1 MGKDADMNDRTCIVT
16 RKRGTADGMIR
27 FVADPDGNVVAD
39 IRARLPGRGCWVT
52 AERACLRQAMK
63 RNLFARA
70 LKAKV
75 TVPADLDATVDT
87 LLVSAL
93 TGMISMARKA
103 GQVVTG
109 ATKVD
114 ATVRSGR
121 AIAVFNA
128 TDAAA
133 GGVRKIEQACRVATA
148 SGGGEISAFRLLSAD
163 ELAIVM
169 AGGNVIH
176 LAVLAGQ
183 AGEGVV
189 KRAKM
194 LDRYRNGAENGHT
207 AGRPAQETDT
217 E

>member
-52 AERACLRQAMK
+52 AERSCLRQAMK

-70 LKAKV
+70 LKARV
-75 TVPADLDATVDT
+75 TVLADLDATVDM

-114 ATVRSGR
+114 AAVRSGR

>member
-1 MGKDADMNDRTCIVT
+1 MGLGADMNDRTCIVT
-16 RKRGTADGMIR
+16 RQSGPADRMIR
-27 FVADPDGNVVAD
+27 FVADPDGVVVPD
-39 IRARLPGRGCWVT
+39 LKARLPGRGCWVT
-52 AERACLRQAMK
+52 AERRQLRKAMEK
-63 RNLFARA
+63 NLFARA

-75 TVPADLDATVDT
+75 TVPETLDETVDS

-93 TGMISMARKA
+93 TGMIAMARKA

-109 ATKVD
+109 SGKVE
-114 ATVRSGR
+114 AAIRSGR
-121 AIAVFNA
+121 AIAVMHA
-128 TDAAA
+128 SDAAPD
-133 GGVRKIEQACRVATA
+133 GVRKMDQARRAAAA
-148 SGGGEISAFRLLSAD
+148 SGSTGIGSFRLLSAD
-163 ELAIVM
+163 EMAIVM

-207 AGRPAQETDT
+207 AGVPAQETET